1 MLPPARNRDQLF
13 VDAIM
18 VIVIAMCLIAFF
30 APCFGCVQEGAFTD
44 MVVVHVTVSSNV
56 VDVAVTD

>member
-1 MLPPARNRDQLF
+1 
-13 VDAIM
+13 M